1 MSSSNSQGETK
12 ALLDT
17 GVVSTAAAGGANFFN
32 QAAQTIQQAQKEGP
46 LTFRILGF
54 LGGLA
59 MIVSNGLAILERF
72 FSFSFARSLMAVYG
86 VIFGVIIVFM
96 DAPFPII
103 CSQKIQT
110 GIHSYAKFLD
120 YTWGRGLF
128 FFFVGT
134 LQVSNVNMLDWAVG
148 GFMIFVGVVAM
159 GVGMATA
166 NQMRLVR
173 FAVKDESTLK
183 QKWKE
188 HDANGDGSLD
198 VKELTAFVNDAGV
211 TMTRNEIAAF
221 YLALD
226 KNFDQRIAYE
236 EFYAWWT
243 RESDH
248 SSRVV

>member
-1 MSSSNSQGETK
+1 MQNSWTIHGEEDCFSSLS
-12 ALLDT
+12 
-17 GVVSTAAAGGANFFN
+17 V
-32 QAAQTIQQAQKEGP
+32 
-46 LTFRILGF
+46 
-54 LGGLA
+54 
-59 MIVSNGLAILERF
+59 
-72 FSFSFARSLMAVYG
+72 RSLGQFVPSIRSLAT
-86 VIFGVIIVFM
+86 
-96 DAPFPII
+96 DAHNFAPI
-103 CSQKIQT
+103 
-110 GIHSYAKFLD
+110 
-120 YTWGRGLF
+120 
-128 FFFVGT
+128 GT

-183 QKWKE
+183 QKWEE

-198 VKELTAFVNDAGV
+198 VKELTAFVNETGV

-221 YLALD
+221 YLAIGTSLMLFSQWVSLLYKNFRFTIPFIVPFFVD

-248 SSRVV
+248 SSTVV